1 MNRLRELTYEPSK
14 NDLDTQFA
22 KGRLMSPAEVAAA
35 TRHRTRSEIERYEQ
49 RWMLCGD
56 VKAATYDLFTRIPGS
71 DIPFRVSAFSSTLG
85 SHWGVITH
93 QLEGHQ
99 HRFVLPLGEPASAAF
114 FRAMPMARHGFSL
127 GRAGGLEAVV
137 IQGQPLG
144 ADIRPLLQLCE
155 SASGLSSAVC
165 LQDLHR
171 VMLTLARADAIPS
184 FITGCEVT
192 DVSVSITLPGQL
204 AAPATTG
211 EAVH

>member
-1 MNRLRELTYEPSK
+1 
-14 NDLDTQFA
+14 
-22 KGRLMSPAEVAAA
+22 
-35 TRHRTRSEIERYEQ
+35 
-49 RWMLCGD
+49 MLCGD

-99 HRFVLPLGEPASAAF
+99 HRFVLPLGVPASAAF

-137 IQGQPLG
+137 IRGQPVG

-155 SASGLSSAVC
+155 SANGLSSAVC
-165 LQDLHR
+165 LTDLPM
-171 VMLTLARADAIPS
+171 VMLTLARVDAIPS
-184 FITGCEVT
+184 FVTGCDVT
-192 DVSVSITLPGQL
+192 DVSVSIILPGPS
-204 AAPATTG
+204 AGPVMTDET
-211 EAVH
+211 VH